1 MNAFEFVKKH
11 GWEAV
16 IEAVKSTTAEE
27 TAAFESTDLDPI
39 LAKDGSVIGFNVK
52 VYAIPYVEVKSL
64 VESYEIVSKF
74 ESIADAKEAINN
86 APEAANEFRKLSCGT
101 RYIKVGPRF
110 FEYWDGSKWCRP
122 TVPFTEE
129 NHILRFTPLARLDQA
144 IADVE
149 SVGGG
154 V

>member
-1 MNAFEFVKKH
+1 MNAVEFVKKYGWNDARVCILNCANPQDRWLMRH
-11 GWEAV
+11 G
-16 IEAVKSTTAEE
+16 
-27 TAAFESTDLDPI
+27 DLISDNYFDD
-39 LAKDGSVIGFNVK
+39 LKR
-52 VYAIPYVEVKSL
+52 L

-74 ESIADAKEAINN
+74 ESIDDAKEAINN
-86 APEAANEFRKLSCGT
+86 APEDANEFRKLSCGT

>member
-1 MNAFEFVKKH
+1 MNAVEFVKNE
-11 GWEAV
+11 GWDEAQ
-16 IEAVKSTTAEE
+16 ETVKENSKQLRILSTWE
-27 TAAFESTDLDPI
+27 
-39 LAKDGSVIGFNVK
+39 
-52 VYAIPYVEVKSL
+52 VELKRL

-129 NHILRFTPLARLDQA
+129 NHILRFTPLVRLDQA
-144 IADVE
+144 IRDVE